1 MKKAA
6 LIIGLVTA
14 QAFAIG
20 AFAQTTPTDP
30 LALPNKPHLNVKP
43 GPASTTA
50 EGTAVADPK
59 TAKPAV
65 AGQPAKKMSKQERK
79 DAREQREKDAKASP
93 GGRATSPLYP
103 NAVGSASTGPK

>member
-30 LALPNKPHLNVKP
+30 LALPNKPHLDVKP
-43 GPASTTA
+43 SPASMTA
-50 EGTAVADPK
+50 EGTAVASPK
-59 TAKPAV
+59 TAKPAPV
-65 AGQPAKKMSKQERK
+65 VQSDKKMAKKERIA
-79 DAREQREKDAKASP
+79 AREQRAKDGKASVS
-93 GGRATSPLYP
+93 GSATSPLYP
-103 NAVGSASTGPK
+103 NAVGSPSTGPK